1 MLLTLRVTGSQASDL
16 EVLLDK
22 SPDKLHSTRL
32 PFGLAHVFFPEV
44 APDAVTVALVV
55 DVPAVDWTSNGS
67 TDGVVMANAAML
79 SVAIA
84 SVFSTA
90 LAARSPSRPDL
101 VTSIL
106 PVEATVT
113 SFATRPG
120 TDDARTLFAPLGYE
134 VEVTADAPTEPST
147 SSTNL
152 LRQTVRLAKRCPLYE
167 ILSHLYVLGPVLD
180 GHADDRVLDR
190 ERDALI
196 LHAEGAVRGHPAGDR
211 IMQAYTARRPS
222 GVAVAL
228 ARLMTTTA
236 LDGQTDLDLSS
247 VPTLLDDAR
256 IDAIVLELREVSAH
270 SVIDIG
276 CGDGKLLAR
285 LVREKT
291 LTRIVGLDVSS
302 RVLDAAAARMKLDR
316 RGGKKSERIELLHG
330 SVFYADSRMHGFD
343 AAVLADVVQ
352 YVAPERLGDIERAVF
367 HDALP
372 STVVAMMNGTNR
384 DGSVPPGL
392 EHRWSTN
399 QFDAWAGGVSERRG
413 YRVRLLSLGSS
424 GSTTRMA
431 VFSR

>member
-1 MLLTLRVTGSQASDL
+1 
-16 EVLLDK
+16 
-22 SPDKLHSTRL
+22 
-32 PFGLAHVFFPEV
+32 
-44 APDAVTVALVV
+44 
-55 DVPAVDWTSNGS
+55 
-67 TDGVVMANAAML
+67 
-79 SVAIA
+79 
-84 SVFSTA
+84 
-90 LAARSPSRPDL
+90 
-101 VTSIL
+101 
-106 PVEATVT
+106 
-113 SFATRPG
+113 
-120 TDDARTLFAPLGYE
+120 
-134 VEVTADAPTEPST
+134 
-147 SSTNL
+147 
-152 LRQTVRLAKRCPLYE
+152 
-167 ILSHLYVLGPVLD
+167 
-180 GHADDRVLDR
+180 
-190 ERDALI
+190 
-196 LHAEGAVRGHPAGDR
+196 
-211 IMQAYTARRPS
+211 
-222 GVAVAL
+222 
-228 ARLMTTTA
+228 
-236 LDGQTDLDLSS
+236 
-247 VPTLLDDAR
+247 
-256 IDAIVLELREVSAH
+256 
-270 SVIDIG
+270 
-276 CGDGKLLAR
+276 